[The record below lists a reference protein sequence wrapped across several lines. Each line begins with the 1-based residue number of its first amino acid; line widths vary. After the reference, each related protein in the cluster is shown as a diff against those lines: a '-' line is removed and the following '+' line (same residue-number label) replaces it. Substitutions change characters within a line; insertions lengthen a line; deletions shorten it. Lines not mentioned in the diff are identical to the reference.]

1 MDLELTG
8 ILEDREAL
16 IKLNTDAS
24 FPFPS
29 LMEIYIED
37 PDLGTLG
44 RTTSINS
51 KNEHPKSRK
60 G

>member
-1 MDLELTG
+1 MDLDRLG

-44 RTTSINS
+44 RTT
-51 KNEHPKSRK
+51 
-60 G
+60 